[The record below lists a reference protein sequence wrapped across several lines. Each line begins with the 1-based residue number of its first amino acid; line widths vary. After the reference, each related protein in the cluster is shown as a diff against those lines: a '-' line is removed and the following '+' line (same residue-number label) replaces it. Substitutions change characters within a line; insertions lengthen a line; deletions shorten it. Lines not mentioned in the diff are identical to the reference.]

1 MYLLKSLAR
10 KNNIL
15 GLSGLIF
22 KGESKLIQHHIV
34 NLCINMLVFNS
45 AWLMSQSANMSLKL
59 EQEYILNWNKNT
71 WFNL

>member
-1 MYLLKSLAR
+1 MHLMYLLKSLAR

-45 AWLMSQSANMSLKL
+45 A
-59 EQEYILNWNKNT
+59 
-71 WFNL
+71 

>member
-1 MYLLKSLAR
+1 MYLLRSLAK

-15 GLSGLIF
+15 GLSGIIF
-22 KGESKLIQHHIV
+22 KGESKLIQHHIR
-34 NLCINMLVFNS
+34 INMLVFNRT
-45 AWLMSQSANMSLKL
+45 WLISQSTKMSLKL